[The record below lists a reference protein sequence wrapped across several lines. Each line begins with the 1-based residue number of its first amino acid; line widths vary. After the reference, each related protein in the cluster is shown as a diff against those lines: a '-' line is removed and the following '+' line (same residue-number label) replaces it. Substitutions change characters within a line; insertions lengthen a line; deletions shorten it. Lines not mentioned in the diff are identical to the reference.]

1 MKHCLIVALTL
12 YTTASPAGWF
22 GHDNYWECL
31 LENLEGVQTDTVANE
46 AIDLCK
52 EDYPFYER
60 TFIDKKEPWFG
71 VKSADECVIKYGKHV
86 KSEIAVRYIQSACY
100 KLYPDT

>member
-1 MKHCLIVALTL
+1 MERYLVLIL
-12 YTTASPAGWF
+12 YLYSTSSFAGWF

-31 LENLEGVQTDTVANE
+31 LDNLENVQTDTVAKE
-46 AIDLCK
+46 AVALCK

-60 TFIDKKEPWFG
+60 TFVEKKKPWFG
-71 VKSADECVIKYGKHV
+71 TKSADECVIKYGKHV
-86 KSEIAVRYIQSACY
+86 QSEIAARYIQSACY

>member
-1 MKHCLIVALTL
+1 MKLMYILTL
-12 YTTASPAGWF
+12 CLYSTLALAGWF

-31 LENLEGVQTDTVANE
+31 LENLESVQTDTVAEE

-52 EDYPFYER
+52 SDYPFYER
-60 TFIDKKEPWFG
+60 TFVDKKKPWFG
-71 VKSADECVIKYGKHV
+71 VKSAEECVVKYGKHV
-86 KSEIAVRYIQSACY
+86 NSEIAARYIQSACY